1 MVDVVMSPAE
11 HAAKVSLDRICA
23 CIDQGKSF
31 LLEAGAG
38 AGKTESLIRTLGYL
52 IKKKGTVL
60 LRQNQQIACITY
72 TNVAVEEIRNRTDR
86 HPAVDASTIHAFCWS
101 LIKDFQPN
109 LRDELPNLN
118 RWPQRLEE
126 SGGIGTRSV
135 FYETGYPSIQEDS
148 VSLHHNDVLALTVK
162 LVKRAKFRIILTSR
176 YPILLIDEYQDT
188 DKMIAEA
195 LKTHFLDAGEGPLI
209 GFFGDHWQ
217 KIYGTGCGQVEHSSL
232 EVINLG
238 ANFRSV
244 PVIVNCLNRMRPELP
259 QQVKDPNAKGSVV
272 VYHTNYWEGNRLTR
286 QHWKDD
292 LPADVAHRHLEA
304 LRKLLGT
311 KGWDF
316 APDKTKVLML
326 THRVLA
332 KEQGYSNLA
341 QVFPNNDTYIRK
353 EDPHIAFFVD
363 TLEPVCA
370 AYQEE
375 RFGEMFA
382 ALGGKT
388 PTILSP
394 ADKASWAR
402 DMDVLLKLRYSGT
415 IGAILDHL
423 RRTKRPRVPEDVEC
437 KERDLEQA
445 EQSQSAEE
453 SSSITRLRT
462 LRNIS
467 YQEVIALTRFIDGH
481 TPFSTKHG
489 VKGVEFEN
497 VLVVVGQGWNLYDFN
512 WFLECAGT
520 PDEIPP
526 DRKVAFERNRNLFY
540 VTISRPMKRLAILF
554 TQKLSDE
561 AIATLTNWFGDTAIH
576 SLAINNQAK

>member
-1 MVDVVMSPAE
+1 MVDVVLSPAE
-11 HAAKVSLDRICA
+11 QAAKESLDRICA

-52 IKKKGTVL
+52 IKKHGTVL
-60 LRQNQQIACITY
+60 LRQNQQVACITY

-86 HPAVDASTIHAFCWS
+86 HPAVHSSTIHAFCWS
-101 LIKDFQPN
+101 LIKNFQPS
-109 LRDELPNLN
+109 LRHELPSLN
-118 RWPQRLEE
+118 KWSQRLEE
-126 SGGIGTRSV
+126 SGGIGIRTVSYESGYRSV
-135 FYETGYPSIQEDS
+135 EEDN
-148 VSLHHNDVLALTVK
+148 VSLHHNDVLALTVELMK
-162 LVKRAKFRIILTSR
+162 QAKFRTIFTSR

-188 DKMIAEA
+188 DRLIAEA
-195 LKTHFLDAGEGPLI
+195 LKTRFLDTGEGPLI

-217 KIYGTGCGQVEHSSL
+217 KIYGAGCGKVEHSSL
-232 EVINLG
+232 DVINQG

-259 QQVKDPNAKGSVV
+259 QQVKDPNAEGFVA
-272 VYHTNYWEGNRLTR
+272 VYHTNDWTGTR
-286 QHWKDD
+286 RTGPHWKGD
-292 LPADVAHRHLEA
+292 LPTDVAHRYLEA
-304 LRKLLGT
+304 LREQLGT
-311 KGWDF
+311 EGWDF

-332 KEQGYSNLA
+332 MEQGYSNLA

-363 TLEPVCA
+363 TLEPVCV
-370 AYQEE
+370 AYQKKC
-375 RFGEMFA
+375 FGEMFA

-388 PTILSP
+388 PAIQSP
-394 ADKASWAR
+394 TDKANWAR
-402 DMDVLLKLRYSGT
+402 DMDALLELRSSDT
-415 IGAILDHL
+415 IGAVLDHL
-423 RRTKRPRVPEDVEC
+423 RRTKRPHLPEAVERR
-437 KERDLEQA
+437 ERDLEQA
-445 EQSQSAEE
+445 EQPPSTEE

-462 LRNIS
+462 LRDIS

-497 VLVVVGQGWNLYDFN
+497 VLVVVGRGWNQYDFN

-520 PDEIPP
+520 PDKIPP
-526 DRKVAFERNRNLFY
+526 NRRDAFERNRNLFY
-540 VTISRPMKRLAILF
+540 VTTSRPMKRLAILF
-554 TQKLSDE
+554 TQELTTK
-561 AIATLTNWFGDTAIH
+561 AMTTLVNWFGDTIIH
-576 SLAINNQAK
+576 SLQINN